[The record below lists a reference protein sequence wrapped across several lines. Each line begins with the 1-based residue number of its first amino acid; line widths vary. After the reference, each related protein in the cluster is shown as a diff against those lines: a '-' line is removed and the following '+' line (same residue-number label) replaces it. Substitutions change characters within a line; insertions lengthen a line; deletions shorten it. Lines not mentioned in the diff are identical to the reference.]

1 MPSGHPMRQSNTSTT
16 LFCRL
21 LCCTGCALLFACD
34 GPNTPLDAVTRQT
47 IDSIATAE
55 IRLARVELDSLCQL
69 QQTTVLPLLVDSI
82 KQKRLQEIQQQL
94 KTIPK

>member
-1 MPSGHPMRQSNTSTT
+1 MHPPTTSIA
-16 LFCRL
+16 FICRL
-21 LCCTGCALLFACD
+21 LCCACCLLLFACD
-34 GPNTPLDAVTRQT
+34 GPDTPLDAVTRQT
-47 IDSIATAE
+47 IDSIATVE
-55 IRLARVELDSLCQL
+55 IRLARAELDSLCQL